1 MNSYCIDK
9 HVYRTERFI
18 FPRLSIKTKLKDSP
32 LSLLSMIPVKQ
43 FLVAQENKNK
53 QTNKSLSVNFSIVA
67 ESETVTELFSYL
79 ITQCTGREIYLSQQL
94 SLFRLL
100 MTNKIGM
107 KRLLTK
113 REIETMKRMNAKT
126 VARSLNEWMNISLGL
141 QYHGIHER

>member
-1 MNSYCIDK
+1 M
-9 HVYRTERFI
+9 
-18 FPRLSIKTKLKDSP
+18 
-32 LSLLSMIPVKQ
+32 
-43 FLVAQENKNK
+43 
-53 QTNKSLSVNFSIVA
+53 NFSIVA

-113 REIETMKRMNAKT
+113 REIENDEA
-126 VARSLNEWMNISLGL
+126 NERQDSCAIT
-141 QYHGIHER
+141 E